1 MVPDAPSPAQ
11 PDAAHGLL
19 VLDKPTGPTSRD
31 VVNRVCRLLPRRVR
45 VGHTGT
51 LDPLASGVLVVC
63 VGEAT
68 RLAEYV
74 QAMGKVYTT
83 TVRLGATSDTDDALG
98 NITPT
103 PAALANPPPTPE
115 QVAAATERL
124 VGLIEQVPP
133 AFSAV
138 HIAGQR
144 AYDLARAGQAPTLTP
159 RRVLVTR
166 LSLLRYDYPELDLL
180 VECGKGTYIRSLAR
194 DLGAALGCGGYVQ
207 TLRRTAVGP
216 FTESMAV
223 APDSLD
229 RASLLAQ
236 LQPMR
241 LALAGWPSVTV
252 DAAACRRLRQGQAVL
267 VDCSAT
273 ALTTTPT
280 PRHVAVLGPD
290 LALVAI
296 GNVDARGWLRPLKV
310 FAG

>member
-1 MVPDAPSPAQ
+1 
-11 PDAAHGLL
+11 
-19 VLDKPTGPTSRD
+19 
-31 VVNRVCRLLPRRVR
+31 
-45 VGHTGT
+45 
-51 LDPLASGVLVVC
+51 
-63 VGEAT
+63 
-68 RLAEYV
+68 
-74 QAMGKVYTT
+74 
-83 TVRLGATSDTDDALG
+83 
-98 NITPT
+98 
-103 PAALANPPPTPE
+103 
-115 QVAAATERL
+115 
-124 VGLIEQVPP
+124 
-133 AFSAV
+133 V

-241 LALAGWPSVTV
+241 LALAGWPSVSV